1 MPIRNRFAQLQEEIT
16 EWRRHLHENPELMYD
31 VHDTAAFVQA
41 RLKDFGVDE
50 ITPGIGRTGVVAV
63 IKGKTDTKGHTVG
76 LRADM
81 DALPI
86 HEATGLSYASKVEG
100 KMHACGH
107 DGHTS
112 MLLGVAKYLA
122 ETRNFDG
129 TAVLIFQPA
138 EEGGAGG
145 REMCRDGLMDRWGID
160 EVYGLHNAPGL
171 PVGEFA
177 IRPGA
182 QLASADEFEIVVTGK
197 GGHAAEP
204 HMAVDTTLVAA
215 QIVVSLQSIVA
226 RNVKPIERVVLTVG
240 TLDTDSNASNVIAHS
255 VRMKG
260 TVRTLD
266 NANRALVEQ
275 RIRDIATHTALAFG
289 ATAEVVWED
298 GYPVTVNHVAETE
311 YAIKAAQAVVGVD
324 KVDPNVEPIMPAED
338 FSFMLEERP
347 GAYICLGNGDSAQCH
362 HPEFN
367 FNDDAIPAGCSW
379 FVELIEQRMPVAD

>member
-1 MPIRNRFAQLQEEIT
+1 MPIRNRLAEMHSEIT
-16 EWRRHLHENPELMYD
+16 GWRRHLHENPELMFD
-31 VHDTAAFVQA
+31 VHETAAFVQA
-41 RLKDFGVDE
+41 RLKEFGVDE

-63 IKGKTDTKGHTVG
+63 IKGKTDTKGRVIG

-86 HEATGLSYASKVEG
+86 HEATGLDYASTTDG

-112 MLLGVAKYLA
+112 ILLGAAQYLA

-138 EEGGAGG
+138 EEGGGGG
-145 REMCRDGLMDRWGID
+145 REMCRDGMMDRWGVH
-160 EVYGLHNAPGL
+160 EVYGLHNAPGM
-171 PVGEFA
+171 PVGTFA

-182 QLASADEFEIVVTGK
+182 LLASADEFEIVVTGK

-204 HMAVDTTLVAA
+204 QEAVDTTLVAA
-215 QIVVSLQSIVA
+215 QILVSLQSIVA

-240 TLDTDSNASNVIAHS
+240 TLETDSNASNVIAHR

-266 NANRALVEQ
+266 NNNRALVEQ
-275 RIRDIATHTALAFG
+275 RIRDVATHTALAFG
-289 ATAEVVWED
+289 ATAEVTWED
-298 GYPVTVNHVAETE
+298 GYPVTVNHEAETAFAVE
-311 YAIKAAQAVVGVD
+311 AAQAVVGEANVE
-324 KVDPNVEPIMPAED
+324 PNVEPIMPAED

-347 GAYICLGNGDSAQCH
+347 GAYIFLGNGDSAQCH
-362 HPEFN
+362 HPEYN
-367 FNDDAIPAGCSW
+367 FNDEAIPVGCSW
-379 FVELIEQRMPVAD
+379 FAELIERRMPAVD